1 MPLSCARR
9 AAILVVALPG
19 GQLCVDTTMRRAAAR
34 SDAMTQI
41 GMADSSTER
50 TQRIY
55 ARVAGFLFLWLI
67 ITGLAGMLTISHIVG
82 SGTFAETA
90 KRVVA
95 SEHLYRVALTSEL
108 IETLSTVLLAFAL
121 YVTLKPVDKLLA
133 QIAVYWRLGES
144 FIGGVGM
151 IVGFLRLR
159 LYSSPQLAGALGAD
173 QTQALV
179 ALTRHAGFVVY
190 NISAIFFSIGSILF
204 CYLFF
209 KSRYIPRILSAFGV
223 FASVVV
229 TVICFASLIF
239 PEHAATLQYGW
250 APMAIAEVTT
260 GIWLMLFAV
269 KTQPRSDQQSAR
281 PAVIRA

>member
-1 MPLSCARR
+1 ME
-9 AAILVVALPG
+9 
-19 GQLCVDTTMRRAAAR
+19 
-34 SDAMTQI
+34 
-41 GMADSSTER
+41 DSSTER

-67 ITGLAGMLTISHIVG
+67 VTGLAGTLTISHIVG

-95 SEHLYRVALTSEL
+95 SEHLYRVALSSEL
-108 IETLSTVLLAFAL
+108 IETLSALLLAFAL

-133 QIAVYWRLGES
+133 QMATYWRLGES
-144 FIGGVGM
+144 FIGCVGVIFGY
-151 IVGFLRLR
+151 VRLR
-159 LYSSPQLAGALGAD
+159 LYTSPQSLGAMGAD

-179 ALTRHAGFVVY
+179 DLTRAASSATY
-190 NISAIFFSIGSILF
+190 NIGATSFGIGSILF
-204 CYLFF
+204 FYLFL
-209 KSRYIPRILSAFGV
+209 KSRSIPRILAAFGV

-229 TVICFASLIF
+229 PTMCLGSLIF

-269 KTQPRSDQQSAR
+269 KTQARSDQQSVR

>member
-1 MPLSCARR
+1 MP
-9 AAILVVALPG
+9 
-19 GQLCVDTTMRRAAAR
+19 
-34 SDAMTQI
+34 QI
-41 GMADSSTER
+41 RVEDSSTAR

-55 ARVAGFLFLWLI
+55 ARVAGFLYLWLI
-67 ITGLAGMLTISHIVG
+67 ITGLAGTLTISHIVG

-95 SEHLYRVALTSEL
+95 SEHLYRIALSSEL
-108 IETLSTVLLAFAL
+108 IETLSAVLLAFAL

-133 QIAVYWRLGES
+133 QIAMYWRLGES
-144 FIGGVGM
+144 FIGGAGM
-151 IVGFLRLR
+151 IVGFLRLS
-159 LYSSPQLAGALGAD
+159 LYSSPQSIGALGTD
-173 QTQALV
+173 QSQALV
-179 ALTRHAGFVVY
+179 DLTRTAGFAVY

-223 FASVVV
+223 AASVVV
-229 TVICFASLIF
+229 TIMCFGSLIF

-260 GIWLMLFAV
+260 GLWLMLFAV
-269 KTQPRSDQQSAR
+269 KSQAPSDQQSAR

>member
-1 MPLSCARR
+1 
-9 AAILVVALPG
+9 
-19 GQLCVDTTMRRAAAR
+19 
-34 SDAMTQI
+34 MTQI
-41 GMADSSTER
+41 GMEDSSTER

-67 ITGLAGMLTISHIVG
+67 ITGLAGALTISHIVG

-95 SEHLYRVALTSEL
+95 SEHLYRVALCSEL
-108 IETLSTVLLAFAL
+108 VETLSALLLAFAL

-133 QIAVYWRLGES
+133 QFAMCWRMGES
-144 FIGGVGM
+144 VIGGAGTIFDFIRLSLYTSPQSIGGV
-151 IVGFLRLR
+151 
-159 LYSSPQLAGALGAD
+159 QTD
-173 QTQALV
+173 QSQALV
-179 ALTRHAGFVVY
+179 DLTRHAGFASY

-239 PEHAATLQYGW
+239 PEHSATFQYGW

-260 GIWLMLFAV
+260 GFWLMLFAV
-269 KTQPRSDQQSAR
+269 KPPAPSNQQSAR

>member
-1 MPLSCARR
+1 
-9 AAILVVALPG
+9 
-19 GQLCVDTTMRRAAAR
+19 MRRAAAW

-41 GMADSSTER
+41 GMEDSSTER

-82 SGTFAETA
+82 SGDFAATA

-95 SEHLYRVALTSEL
+95 SEHLYRVALSSEL
-108 IETLSTVLLAFAL
+108 IETLSAVLLAFAL

-133 QIAVYWRLGES
+133 QIAMYWRLGES

-151 IVGFLRLR
+151 IFGFVRVR
-159 LYSSPQLAGALGAD
+159 LYSSPQSIGGGETD
-173 QTQALV
+173 QSQALV
-179 ALTRHAGFVVY
+179 GLTRHAGFAAY
-190 NISAIFFSIGSILF
+190 NIGAIFFSIGSILF
-204 CYLFF
+204 FYLFL

-223 FASVVV
+223 FASVIV
-229 TVICFASLIF
+229 TIMCFGSLIF

-260 GIWLMLFAV
+260 GFWLMFAV
-269 KTQPRSDQQSAR
+269 KIPARTNQPSAR
-281 PAVIRA
+281 PAVIRG

>member
-1 MPLSCARR
+1 
-9 AAILVVALPG
+9 
-19 GQLCVDTTMRRAAAR
+19 
-34 SDAMTQI
+34 MTQI
-41 GMADSSTER
+41 GMEDSSTER

-82 SGTFAETA
+82 SGTFPETA

-95 SEHLYRVALTSEL
+95 SERLYRLALSSEL
-108 IETLSTVLLAFAL
+108 IETLSTLLLAFAL

-133 QIAVYWRLGES
+133 QIAMYWRLGETS
-144 FIGGVGM
+144 IGGVGM
-151 IVGFLRLR
+151 IVSFLRLR
-159 LYSSPQLAGALGAD
+159 LYTSPQSFGALGAD

-179 ALTRHAGFVVY
+179 DLTRNAGFAAY
-190 NISAIFFSIGSILF
+190 NIAAIFFSIGSILF
-204 CYLFF
+204 FYLFF

-223 FASVVV
+223 FSSVVV
-229 TVICFASLIF
+229 TVMCFASLIF

-269 KTQPRSDQQSAR
+269 KTQARSDQQSAR
-281 PAVIRA
+281 PAVIRG